1 MAKNSAIVKIIPMID
16 QKKMKEGVKQLSAMN
31 KVANIGLGLAKVTG
45 KVALKGAKWGGS
57 SVAGMLT
64 LGALMSKNTEY
75 LENMSSLLDTVIS
88 QADYLSTISADL
100 GSMSTSSG
108 AFALTSAVMESQGI
122 DQAGRDK
129 LIASLQDK
137 MASGELMSGENQTLE
152 SVLSSLQKQWQEAKA
167 SGNMAKAKQIE
178 DTVGLRGK
186 QASEFLQGNLGKDK
200 SEIARLVGLTEKQL
214 TEQIEANAKLEG
226 VQAQTKAVEQL
237 KLQGAV
243 SKAADKG
250 TIKSMAELEN
260 FKTRQLIEIFGSFD
274 NMAEAE
280 KTKHQVFLAATR
292 LFNSLL
298 APFAKVRTPEEFT
311 STLRGEVKKGLESI
325 LNDLVE
331 TWKKIGMWIAD
342 AVLGSFNPFKNKKSE
357 DSNAKDLKKEDNR
370 GRI

>member
-1 MAKNSAIVKIIPMID
+1 
-16 QKKMKEGVKQLSAMN
+16 
-31 KVANIGLGLAKVTG
+31 
-45 KVALKGAKWGGS
+45 
-57 SVAGMLT
+57 
-64 LGALMSKNTEY
+64 
-75 LENMSSLLDTVIS
+75 
-88 QADYLSTISADL
+88 
-100 GSMSTSSG
+100 
-108 AFALTSAVMESQGI
+108 
-122 DQAGRDK
+122 
-129 LIASLQDK
+129 

-357 DSNAKDLKKEDNR
+357 DSNEKEKKTQDNR